1 MDNFEMLLE
10 ARATLFTQWMT
21 YVDAAKLAGWEP
33 RRLSTAGVI
42 LDSKG
47 GLRLTAYG
55 ERRQPQ
61 LEMTM
66 GWADDEVKIDF
77 ESLEVQVLMAHA

>member
-10 ARATLFTQWMT
+10 ARAALFGQWMT
-21 YVDAAKLAGWEP
+21 YVDAAKAAGWDAH
-33 RRLSTAGVI
+33 RLSTAGVI

-47 GLRLTAYG
+47 NLRLTAYG

-66 GWADDEVKIDF
+66 GWADDEVKIGF
-77 ESLEVQVLMAHA
+77 ESLELQVLMAG